1 MGETLGGGGG
11 GKIFFNHGASNST
24 GVAILMKRN
33 ANIHIKNQVNII
45 PGRVILLEVECDS
58 VNYCLVNIYSP
69 NNDDVDFLKTVF
81 LETLGRSRDDFV
93 IMAGDWNTVLNN
105 DLDKLGGAQNHANR
119 KPQEFINNIVSDNG
133 LSDIFRLT
141 HGNDRVYTHFN

>member
-1 MGETLGGGGG
+1 MD
-11 GKIFFNHGASNST
+11 HGASNST

-69 NNDDVDFLKTVF
+69 NNDDVDLLETVF
-81 LETLGRSRDDFV
+81 LETLGRSRDDFL
-93 IMAGDWNTVLNN
+93 IMARRAAPFS
-105 DLDKLGGAQNHANR
+105 K
-119 KPQEFINNIVSDNG
+119 
-133 LSDIFRLT
+133 IF
-141 HGNDRVYTHFN
+141 

>member
-1 MGETLGGGGG
+1 
-11 GKIFFNHGASNST
+11 
-24 GVAILMKRN
+24 MKRN

-69 NNDDVDFLKTVF
+69 NNDDVDDFL
-81 LETLGRSRDDFV
+81 

-105 DLDKLGGAQNHANR
+105 DIDKLGGAQNHANH
-119 KPQEFINNIVSDNG
+119 KSQEFIDNIVSDYG
-133 LSDIFRLT
+133 LSDIFR
-141 HGNDRVYTHFN
+141 